1 MAHCATRHISCLQ
14 QALCL
19 VFRQDKV
26 DITVA
31 ADDYRTLLMDR
42 RGHDVQ
48 KALELPLEQPT
59 GGRSPRLLDYEGH
72 RKAFVQHPQFSKRRF
87 VVGRVQINAPV
98 QEGAVDIRHH
108 GAHIPCGVR
117 LGALLETRH
126 HSLDCL
132 VPIGTVALI
141 AAVDLLATTLGQL
154 HMGLGVYE
162 LPKRG
167 VKREAVHAMALEGN
181 DELGGSTVHAITR
194 HNNVIAGPQNITHG
208 GWSSTHLLVHR
219 KDRPCANVAVNVAA
233 PVQWVE
239 GDHEAPSLGL
249 WHKDRVLILLR
260 HEHGASTAICQGVNE
275 DVVRQHVQLF
285 LIIPG

>member
-141 AAVDLLATTLGQL
+141 AAVDLLATALRKL
-154 HMGLGVYE
+154 DVCVGVDE
-162 LPKRG
+162 LSKRG
-167 VKREAVHAMALEGN
+167 IESETMHAPVLEGQHQLRGSAVHA
-181 DELGGSTVHAITR
+181 I
-194 HNNVIAGPQNITHG
+194 PC
-208 GWSSTHLLVHR
+208 HL
-219 KDRPCANVAVNVAA
+219 DIVARA
-233 PVQWVE
+233 Q
-239 GDHEAPSLGL
+239 
-249 WHKDRVLILLR
+249 
-260 HEHGASTAICQGVNE
+260 
-275 DVVRQHVQLF
+275 DV
-285 LIIPG
+285 